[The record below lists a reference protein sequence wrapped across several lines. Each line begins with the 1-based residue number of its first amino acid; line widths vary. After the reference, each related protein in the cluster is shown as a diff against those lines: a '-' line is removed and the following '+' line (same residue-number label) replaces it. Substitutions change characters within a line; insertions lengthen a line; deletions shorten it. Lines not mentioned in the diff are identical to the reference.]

1 MSQENETLTPVLYT
15 TLEGVGKD
23 EFEEKRSV
31 FIGHAAHV
39 DSEEEAMA
47 FIKQK
52 QKT

>member
-1 MSQENETLTPVLYT
+1 MSDQIDSPAAVLYT

-39 DSEEEAMA
+39 GSEEEAMA
-47 FIKQK
+47 FIKQ
-52 QKT
+52 

>member
-1 MSQENETLTPVLYT
+1 MSNVDQTPAPVLYT

-39 DSEEEAMA
+39 ESEEEAMA
-47 FIKQK
+47 FTQWC
-52 QKT
+52 